1 MRVSRNLGTGTPLVP
16 PATRAARSG
25 WRDPRLWI
33 GVVLVT
39 ASVVLGARV
48 FAAADDTVAV
58 WAFAGDQ
65 GAGSPVA
72 TDDLVTKRV
81 RFDDPADLAL
91 YYAASEAV
99 PDGLVLRH
107 GVGAGELLTRSA
119 VGPAEDAGTLQVPL
133 AVEPHRVPPAV
144 TTGSVVDVYADDRA
158 RRGGRGAAGG
168 GGPVLD
174 SVTVVDAPAVE
185 ETFAVSGTRQ
195 VVVAVD
201 ADRAADF
208 QAVVGAMDDP
218 VLSIHLES

>member
-1 MRVSRNLGTGTPLVP
+1 MRVSRNLGTGTTLVP

-39 ASVVLGARV
+39 ASIALGARV
-48 FAAADDTVAV
+48 FAAADDSVAV

-65 GAGSPVA
+65 GAGSPVD
-72 TDDLVTKRV
+72 TDALVTTRV
-81 RFDDPADLAL
+81 RFADPADLDL
-91 YYAASEAV
+91 YYAASEPV
-99 PDGLVLRH
+99 PDGMVLRH

-119 VGPAEDAGTLQVPL
+119 VGPAEEQGTLQVSL
-133 AVEPHRVPPAV
+133 AVEPHHIPPAV

-158 RRGGRGAAGG
+158 RRGSAGQQAG
-168 GGPVLD
+168 LVLD

-201 ADRAADF
+201 ADRATEF
-208 QAVVGAMDDP
+208 QSVVGAMDDP
-218 VLSIHLES
+218 VLSVHLEP